1 MGLGS
6 AFIMPSTLA
15 LIRDIFPDHERAK
28 ALGIWVGMSSLGIPL
43 GPIVGGLLLKS
54 FSWGSI
60 FLVNVPIIAV
70 AFLACLMLAPE
81 SSKSTLPAWTS
92 SG

>member
-54 FSWGSI
+54 FRGDQFSWST
-60 FLVNVPIIAV
+60 
-70 AFLACLMLAPE
+70 CLL
-81 SSKSTLPAWTS
+81 LPWHSWHA
-92 SG
+92 